1 MAKAELKT
9 QKTKT
14 SVAAFIEAVESETRR
29 ADAKAIDKMLR
40 EITGEKPA
48 MWGPSIVGYG
58 SYHYKYESGREGD
71 MCRIGFS
78 PRKANM
84 VVYIVQGFKEYAPL
98 LKKLGKHKT
107 GGSCLYLGKLAD
119 VDEDALRELMRR
131 SWEYMARKYPA

>member
-1 MAKAELKT
+1 MPKAENKT
-9 QKTKT
+9 QKTQA
-14 SVAAFIEAVESETRR
+14 SVKAFIDAVENEARR

-40 EITGEKPA
+40 EISGEKPA

-58 SYHYKYESGREGD
+58 SFHYKHQNGREGD

-107 GGSCLYLGKLAD
+107 GGSCLYVNKLAD
-119 VDEDALRELMRR
+119 VDAAVLREIATRA
-131 SWEYMARKYPA
+131 WIWMARKYG